1 MQRSHMARKHRV
13 AKDRT
18 DEGVFDSARASEA
31 RALQKSLSAPTRHK
45 TVRHALAGG
54 IATTFLQDRRA
65 DGASTPGSDASDADD
80 KGPRRGGG
88 TGGGSDDTGVGVD
101 AVDARLVAD
110 GSERV
115 TEASPKNRLGA
126 LTIPKAHSNAPHA
139 GRASLEEPERN
150 REARAES
157 PAESPTKRYA
167 RASVSQREEDEE
179 AEKATTPMS
188 TQRGPSRSLREYE
201 YLHPADDS
209 PDRGASPGALSLSGG
224 VLMEELLT
232 RESRE
237 GEDVTKVDVKK
248 VKGIALMLEVAKA
261 DDLLSVQGCVE
272 EYGLEL
278 TSVACVNTS
287 GTSALHAAASGGAT
301 RVARHLVTK
310 VCVDVNATDNWGNTP
325 LDEAQR
331 AGKDE
336 MCRFLIAAGGY
347 LGSRSDTFVKQPV
360 AARAVI
366 GGASPRYSAESPSG
380 SRGGSV
386 HGGDIAYL
394 ALNHSPVEFS
404 RTNSNT
410 NLALLQGGAKS
421 PRVES
426 PRAPPR
432 RGGMRRRRNSL
443 NDLCL
448 ENIRHEQSA
457 LPPAD
462 AAYAAIRTA
471 TAAAAT
477 AAAATAGVPGGDK
490 ISSPTSP
497 TSPTSPDFAG
507 QLADSTSPTA
517 RHKGDEASPSGV
529 SDAGGGYDFDVRDDV
544 HKTMYTTM
552 SSAAP
557 DAHDEW
563 EVMPWDVRVDIKV
576 GEGAFGEIRR
586 ATWRGV
592 DVAVK
597 SLKADCA
604 SDAIALKEFNR
615 EMSIWSR
622 LVHPSIVQFL
632 GVGYRHDTP
641 RLMLCEYMEG
651 GSLQQKLMQM
661 NASAKKFLF
670 DQGFA
675 VIKGIAGAMTYMHS
689 RRPFAVIH
697 RDLKPANILLTA
709 TGEAK
714 VADFGLSKMLDIDTP
729 RGVNDAGE
737 PGPFDDSA
745 HDERARGGAEAEED
759 AAARPAVQPPSPPS
773 PMFAAGAA
781 GATRGATPE
790 ERAAHELLETRRLDY
805 GEKVYSQLY
814 DHAFL
819 MTGETG
825 AYKYMAPEV
834 FKNELYGL
842 KCDVYSFAMIAYEV
856 FEGIMLLRDPVSWA
870 HGASGPDETRPA
882 WMFLPAYDT
891 RRTAECIEL
900 LEQCWHDDP
909 KERPTFMKISSE
921 FKRIARIPRSER
933 PRSASKKKLRAGS
946 DSKVGSLSTR
956 SGGSGTLSGDAPSGG
971 EDERAPRC
979 ACVVS

>member
-1 MQRSHMARKHRV
+1 MQRSHMARKHRI

-18 DEGVFDSARASEA
+18 DEGVFDSARASEE

-54 IATTFLQDRRA
+54 IATTFLKDRRA
-65 DGASTPGSDASDADD
+65 DGASTPGSDASETEHAS
-80 KGPRRGGG
+80 PRRGGG
-88 TGGGSDDTGVGVD
+88 MGGGSDDTGVGVD
-101 AVDARLVAD
+101 AVDARLDAD
-110 GSERV
+110 GSTSNSRA
-115 TEASPKNRLGA
+115 EASPKNRPGA
-126 LTIPKAHSNAPHA
+126 LTIPNAHSNAPHA
-139 GRASLEEPERN
+139 GRASLEEPEGN
-150 REARAES
+150 IEAR
-157 PAESPTKRYA
+157 AESPTKRYA
-167 RASVSQREEDEE
+167 RSPSVAQREEDEQ
-179 AEKATTPMS
+179 AEKGTAPMS

-201 YLHPADDS
+201 SLHPAEDS

-237 GEDVTKVDVKK
+237 GDDVTKVDVKK
-248 VKGIALMLEVAKA
+248 VKGVALMLEVAKA
-261 DDLLSVQGCVE
+261 DDLPSVQGCIE

-278 TSVACVNTS
+278 NSVACVNAS
-287 GTSALHAAASGGAT
+287 GTSALHAAASGGALRT
-301 RVARHLVTK
+301 ARHLVTK
-310 VCVDVNATDNWGNTP
+310 VCVDVNATDNWGYTP

-331 AGKDE
+331 AGKED

-347 LGSRSDTFVKQPV
+347 SGSRSGTFAMQ
-360 AARAVI
+360 RLSSI
-366 GGASPRYSAESPSG
+366 GGESWKDSPSG
-380 SRGGSV
+380 SRGGSI

-394 ALNHSPVEFS
+394 AMNHSPEAFS
-404 RTNSNT
+404 RTHSNT
-410 NLALLQGGAKS
+410 NLALLQGGA
-421 PRVES
+421 ES

-443 NDLCL
+443 SDLCL

-471 TAAAAT
+471 TV
-477 AAAATAGVPGGDK
+477 AAATAGVPGSDK
-490 ISSPTSP
+490 LSSPTSP
-497 TSPTSPDFAG
+497 TSPTSPDLAG

-517 RHKGDEASPSGV
+517 LHKGDEASPSGV
-529 SDAGGGYDFDVRDDV
+529 SDAGGGYDFDVRDDPN
-544 HKTMYTTM
+544 TTM
-552 SSAAP
+552 SEAP

-597 SLKADCA
+597 TLKADCA

-661 NASAKKFLF
+661 NGSGKKFLF

-675 VIKGIAGAMTYMHS
+675 VMKGIAGAMMYMHS

-709 TGEAK
+709 AGEAK

-729 RGVNDAGE
+729 RGVNDAAE
-737 PGPFDDSA
+737 PGPLDDSA
-745 HDERARGGAEAEED
+745 HDERARGGADAETEAT
-759 AAARPAVQPPSPPS
+759 ARPAAPPPS
-773 PMFAAGAA
+773 PMFVAGAA

-805 GEKVYSQLY
+805 GEQVYSQLY

-900 LEQCWHDDP
+900 LEQCWHGNP
-909 KERPTFMKISSE
+909 KERPTFIKISSE
-921 FKRIARIPRSER
+921 LKRIARIPRSER
-933 PRSASKKKLRAGS
+933 PRQASKKKLRVGS
-946 DSKVGSLSTR
+946 GSKVGSLSTA
-956 SGGSGTLSGDAPSGG
+956 SGGSGSLSGDAPSGF
-971 EDERAPRC
+971 EDERAPQC

>member
-1 MQRSHMARKHRV
+1 MQRSHAARKHRS

-18 DEGVFDSARASEA
+18 DEGVFDSAAEASKAKER
-31 RALQKSLSAPTRHK
+31 RALQKGRSAPTRHK
-45 TVRHALAGG
+45 TVRHMLAGG
-54 IATTFLQDRRA
+54 IATTVLMERGS
-65 DGASTPGSDASDADD
+65 DGASTPGSDEGDG
-80 KGPRRGGG
+80 GPARGMDGKN
-88 TGGGSDDTGVGVD
+88 DGVGVD
-101 AVDARLVAD
+101 DVGVARLAAD
-110 GSERV
+110 DRSDASVSGSASASSPRAPSER
-115 TEASPKNRLGA
+115 
-126 LTIPKAHSNAPHA
+126 LTPESANPSSEDVAA
-139 GRASLEEPERN
+139 G
-150 REARAES
+150 
-157 PAESPTKRYA
+157 SPTKR
-167 RASVSQREEDEE
+167 RASICVGEE
-179 AEKATTPMS
+179 AGMTETPMS

-201 YLHPADDS
+201 SMHPTEDS
-209 PDRGASPGALSLSGG
+209 PDRAASPDAADPSGPS
-224 VLMEELLT
+224 LMEDLL
-232 RESRE
+232 SR
-237 GEDVTKVDVKK
+237 GSASGRDGADVRKVDVKK

-261 DDLLSVQGCVE
+261 DDLPSVLGCVE
-272 EYGLEL
+272 EYGLDL

-287 GTSALHAAASGGAT
+287 GTSALHAAASGGAL

-310 VCVDVNATDNWGNTP
+310 MCVDVNAKDNWGNTP

-331 AGKDE
+331 AGSEE
-336 MCRFLIAAGGY
+336 MCRFLIAAGGQSE
-347 LGSRSDTFVKQPV
+347 SRGDAFSNHPF
-360 AARAVI
+360 AV
-366 GGASPRYSAESPSG
+366 RKDLWSASPSG
-380 SRGGSV
+380 SRGGSS

-394 ALNHSPVEFS
+394 ALNTSPAEVTRTYS
-404 RTNSNT
+404 RD
-410 NLALLQGGAKS
+410 NLAMLVGGAELA
-421 PRVES
+421 RT
-426 PRAPPR
+426 PR

-457 LPPAD
+457 LPPTD

-471 TAAAAT
+471 TV
-477 AAAATAGVPGGDK
+477 AAATAGVPGSDK
-490 ISSPTSP
+490 LSSP

-529 SDAGGGYDFDVRDDV
+529 SDAGGGYDFDVRDDPN
-544 HKTMYTTM
+544 TTM
-552 SSAAP
+552 SEAP

-597 SLKADCA
+597 TLKADCA

-729 RGVNDAGE
+729 RGVNGAGQPE
-737 PGPFDDSA
+737 PFDDSA

-921 FKRIARIPRSER
+921 LKRIARIPRSER
-933 PRSASKKKLRAGS
+933 PRQASKKKLRVGS
-946 DSKVGSLSTR
+946 GSKVGSLSTA
-956 SGGSGTLSGDAPSGG
+956 SGGSGSLSGDAPSGF
-971 EDERAPRC
+971 EDERAPQC

>member
-18 DEGVFDSARASEA
+18 DEGVFDSAQASEA

-65 DGASTPGSDASDADD
+65 DGARTPGSDASDADD
-80 KGPRRGGG
+80 ADRRRGGG

-126 LTIPKAHSNAPHA
+126 LSIPKAHSNAPHS
-139 GRASLEEPERN
+139 GRASLEEQPERN

-157 PAESPTKRYA
+157 PAESPTKGYA
-167 RASVSQREEDEE
+167 RVSVSQREEDEE
-179 AEKATTPMS
+179 AEKVTTPMS
-188 TQRGPSRSLREYE
+188 TQRGPWRSLREYE
-201 YLHPADDS
+201 SLHPADDS

-232 RESRE
+232 RGSLTS

-331 AGKDE
+331 AGKEE

-347 LGSRSDTFVKQPV
+347 LGSDRRSDTFVKQRP
-360 AARAVI
+360 
-366 GGASPRYSAESPSG
+366 SPPRFQESPSG
-380 SRGGSV
+380 SRGGSL

-410 NLALLQGGAKS
+410 NLAMLQGGAKS
-421 PRVES
+421 PRAES

-443 NDLCL
+443 SDLCL

-490 ISSPTSP
+490 ISSPP
-497 TSPTSPDFAG
+497 SPTSPDFAG

-517 RHKGDEASPSGV
+517 RHKGNEASPSGV

-544 HKTMYTTM
+544 NTTIT
-552 SSAAP
+552 SAAP

-597 SLKADCA
+597 TLKADCA

-651 GSLQQKLMQM
+651 GSLQQKLMKM

-709 TGEAK
+709 AGEAK
-714 VADFGLSKMLDIDTP
+714 VADFGLSKMMDIDTP
-729 RGVNDAGE
+729 RQ

-759 AAARPAVQPPSPPS
+759 AAARPAAQPPSPPS

-805 GEKVYSQLY
+805 GEQVYSQLY

-900 LEQCWHDDP
+900 LEQCWHGDP

-933 PRSASKKKLRAGS
+933 PRSASKKKLRVGS

-956 SGGSGTLSGDAPSGG
+956 SGGSGTLSGDAPDGG
-971 EDERAPRC
+971 EDERAPQC

>member
-1 MQRSHMARKHRV
+1 MQRSHMARKHRI

-18 DEGVFDSARASEA
+18 DEGVFDSAQASEA
-31 RALQKSLSAPTRHK
+31 RALHKSLSTPTRHK

-54 IATTFLQDRRA
+54 IATTFLRDRRA

-80 KGPRRGGG
+80 ADRRRGGG
-88 TGGGSDDTGVGVD
+88 TDGGSDDTGVD

-126 LTIPKAHSNAPHA
+126 LPIPKAHSNAPHA
-139 GRASLEEPERN
+139 GRASLEE
-150 REARAES
+150 ARAES
-157 PAESPTKRYA
+157 PAESPTKGYV

-188 TQRGPSRSLREYE
+188 TQRGPWRSLREYE
-201 YLHPADDS
+201 SLHPADDS

-232 RESRE
+232 RGVSGE

-331 AGKDE
+331 AGKEE

-347 LGSRSDTFVKQPV
+347 LGSDRSDTFVKQRPSP
-360 AARAVI
+360 
-366 GGASPRYSAESPSG
+366 SPRFQESPSG
-380 SRGGSV
+380 SRGGSL

-410 NLALLQGGAKS
+410 NLAMLQGGAKS
-421 PRVES
+421 PRAES

-443 NDLCL
+443 SDLCL

-497 TSPTSPDFAG
+497 PSPDFAG

-517 RHKGDEASPSGV
+517 RHKGNEASPSGV

-544 HKTMYTTM
+544 NTTIT
-552 SSAAP
+552 SAVP

-597 SLKADCA
+597 TLKADCA

-714 VADFGLSKMLDIDTP
+714 VADFGLSKMMDIDTP
-729 RGVNDAGE
+729 RGMNDAGQ

-759 AAARPAVQPPSPPS
+759 AAARPAVPPPSPPS
-773 PMFAAGAA
+773 PMFADVRAA

-805 GEKVYSQLY
+805 GEQVYSQLY

-900 LEQCWHDDP
+900 LEQCWHGDP

-933 PRSASKKKLRAGS
+933 PRSASKKKLRVGL
-946 DSKVGSLSTR
+946 DSTRSLSTR
-956 SGGSGTLSGDAPSGG
+956 SGGSGTLSGDAPDGG
-971 EDERAPRC
+971 EDKRAPQC